1 MIPIRER
8 GVRGGLLRPLLLV
21 AAFLT
26 VACSSDRVRISG
38 RMVGGGSRTVYLEEV
53 TPLAQTVVDSALLD
67 EAGGYR
73 LELRNVGR
81 TPSLYNLIYD
91 GDKIPLF
98 LCGGDRLT
106 VSAAGRPVSN
116 YTVEGSGE
124 SETLRLFYQ
133 PFVAGMARLDALA
146 MRFDGSARG
155 DGEAARRLKAEY
167 RAEYLAVKREQL
179 RFIVEH
185 KSSLAA
191 VYALYQRLPG
201 DNSLFSP
208 ESDVIYYR
216 MVADAVE
223 ERYPDSSYLPS
234 LAGEIARMDARIDL
248 VSNISEAGFPDV
260 ALPDMFGR
268 TIRLGEL
275 EGKVVLVD
283 FWSAELGNSNAIN
296 AELKELYARYADR
309 GFEIYQIGVDR
320 SKEQWI
326 AAVQEQRLPWISV
339 CDFRGA
345 HSPALGLY
353 NVRKVPTNFLIDREG
368 TVVARDLYGVAL
380 ERALEARFD

>member
-106 VSAAGRPVSN
+106 VSAAGRPVGN
-116 YTVEGSGE
+116 YTVEGSEE

-380 ERALEARFD
+380 ERALETRFD